1 MTEKAGAEERSA
13 PIGTAGRPR
22 VGEVVLL
29 YAEEDDS
36 RFFLVYQPG
45 LRKSTHLGDVRLPP
59 EDQVHFGMP
68 LVSNTGARFYLLPPT
83 TADLAMRVRRR
94 TNIIYPKDAGL
105 ILLETG
111 IQAGSRVVE
120 VGTGSGALTIVLA
133 RAVGPEGRVLTF
145 ERRQDLLENARANVA
160 RAGLL
165 DRVQFHLL
173 DPAREGFGVA
183 DADAVI
189 VDVPEPWT
197 LVEAAYRALK
207 GGGAWASLSPT
218 INQVDLTVRFLRG
231 WFTRIRTVEVLLREM
246 LVREGRIR
254 PRERM
259 VSHTG
264 YLTFA
269 QKVYAY
275 E

>member
-1 MTEKAGAEERSA
+1 MPGE
-13 PIGTAGRPR
+13 RPR

-29 YAEEDDS
+29 YAEEDGAQ
-36 RFFLVYQPG
+36 FFLEYRPG
-45 LRKSTHLGDVRLPP
+45 AKKSTHLGDVVLPTGAR
-59 EDQVHFGMP
+59 FGMP
-68 LVSNTGARFYLLPPT
+68 LVTNTGARFYLLPPS
-83 TADLAMRVRRR
+83 TADLAMRVRRK

-133 RAVGPEGRVLTF
+133 RAVGPEGRVFTF
-145 ERRQDLLENARANVA
+145 ERRQDLLENARKNVA

-173 DPAREGFGVA
+173 DPARKGFGITGA
-183 DADAVI
+183 DAAI
-189 VDVPEPWT
+189 IDVPEPWT
-197 LVEAAYRALK
+197 LVEPAWRALK

-231 WFTRIRTVEVLLREM
+231 RFTRIRTVEVLLREM
-246 LVREGRIR
+246 LVRQGRIR

-269 QKVYAY
+269 QKVEYL

>member
-1 MTEKAGAEERSA
+1 MAAQ
-13 PIGTAGRPR
+13 PRP
-22 VGEVVLL
+22 GDVVLL

-36 RFFLVYQPG
+36 LFYLEYRPG
-45 LRKSTHLGDVRLPP
+45 KRKSTHLGDVVLPP
-59 EDQVHFGMP
+59 KARFGMP
-68 LVSNTGARFYLLPPT
+68 LVSNTGVRFYLLPPS
-83 TADLAMRVRRR
+83 TADLALRVRRK

-120 VGTGSGALTIVLA
+120 VGTGSGALTLVLA
-133 RAVGPEGRVLTF
+133 RAVGPEGRVYTF
-145 ERRQDLLENARANVA
+145 ERRQDLLENARKNVE
-160 RAGLL
+160 RVGLT

-173 DPAREGFGVA
+173 DPARQGFGVTE
-183 DADAVI
+183 ADAVI

-197 LVEAAYRALK
+197 LVAAAFDALK
-207 GGGAWASLSPT
+207 GGGSWASLSPT
-218 INQVDLTVRFLRG
+218 VDQVDLTVRFLRG
-231 WFTRIRTVEVLLREM
+231 RFTRIRTVEVLLREM

-269 QKVYAY
+269 QKVLYY